1 MRKTE
6 AGADIDPHK
15 LVTVYAA
22 DPVMSDAARLDHQ
35 VFRDRIE
42 DALAKEIRRAAGEEL
57 EELDPLGEAADAKEV
72 SSDAAAAPRADAPPA
87 EAARSPDEQKAQ
99 EILRNSIGTAR
110 GN

>member
-1 MRKTE
+1 MIKKAD
-6 AGADIDPHK
+6 AGEDIDPHAW
-15 LVTVYAA
+15 VRVFAA
-22 DPVMSDAARLDHQ
+22 DPVMSDEARLGQQ

-42 DALAKEIRRAAGEEL
+42 GEIGRSLGEASEEL
-57 EELDPLGEAADAKEV
+57 APLVAAADAKEV